1 MNNTTPIK
9 ILTAAVLL
17 TFGFALTANAAL
29 INKGVTEMNHEYT
42 VSDTLSARQQV
53 IPLIA
58 ASMASSQM
66 DKLNAALNQGLDAGL
81 TINEAKEILIQ
92 LYAYTGFPRSLNAL
106 NELMKVVETRK
117 QRGIEDIEGKAPIA
131 RIPVGDE

>member
-66 DKLNAALNQGLDAGL
+66 DKLNAALKFELVAERGEAQQDL
-81 TINEAKEILIQ
+81 TLLFAELRNDNPQKNDGVFDIDNMPLTEEPECVINDLN
-92 LYAYTGFPRSLNAL
+92 LYSKNS
-106 NELMKVVETRK
+106 K
-117 QRGIEDIEGKAPIA
+117 I
-131 RIPVGDE
+131 

>member
-66 DKLNAALNQGLDAGL
+66 DKLLHQNLMSRCGL
-81 TINEAKEILIQ
+81 TSSVLACGQIILK
-92 LYAYTGFPRSLNAL
+92 ASSFPTTKRH
-106 NELMKVVETRK
+106 
-117 QRGIEDIEGKAPIA
+117 
-131 RIPVGDE
+131 

>member
-42 VSDTLSARQQV
+42 VSDTLSARQQA

-58 ASMASSQM
+58 ASM
-66 DKLNAALNQGLDAGL
+66 L
-81 TINEAKEILIQ
+81 TRKIETGCVWHG
-92 LYAYTGFPRSLNAL
+92 YAHPRNSPMFISL
-106 NELMKVVETRK
+106 LMKNGLYFGAV
-117 QRGIEDIEGKAPIA
+117 
-131 RIPVGDE
+131 